1 MVLEI
6 VFPVLQMVKVS
17 GAMLRGVEK
26 VRDGALL
33 MAVYLCVLIRDAV
46 EELKHLKETLWFL
59 LENNF
64 QAQVSFGVK

>member
-1 MVLEI
+1 
-6 VFPVLQMVKVS
+6 
-17 GAMLRGVEK
+17 
-26 VRDGALL
+26 
-33 MAVYLCVLIRDAV
+33 MAVYLCVLIRDAE

>member
-6 VFPVLQMVKVS
+6 VFPVLQMVKVRHCCEVLKKY
-17 GAMLRGVEK
+17 GT
-26 VRDGALL
+26 GALL
-33 MAVYLCVLIRDAV
+33 MAVYLCVLIRDAK

-64 QAQVSFGVK
+64 QAQVFFGVK